1 MPPANSDELRWQSGY
16 NIGNWL
22 FTSGV
27 NNLISQENSSVIK
40 FWFSPFEEL
49 KADRNNNYSSRVI
62 NVSNWIHAKNIDV
75 LEAYTEQIRRQ
86 NIPTYLLGIGA
97 QIKTEKDEALI
108 LQKKDV
114 VRRFFLSIMESGG
127 NYTVRGQL
135 TANLLEKIGLE
146 RPFIS
151 GCPSM
156 LGHATPNVQFHNSDN
171 NRILLHGDEWIYK
184 FKLPDNGTMVDQTSL
199 FQLCFP
205 GQGMDR
211 LKTIR
216 SISRK
221 Y

>member
-1 MPPANSDELRWQSGY
+1 MHTINFSTKEDEFRLMPPANSDELRWRSGY

-49 KADRNNNYSSRVI
+49 KADRNNNYSSSVI

-114 VRRFFLSIMESGG
+114 VRRFFLSIMKWRKLYGSWSI
-127 NYTVRGQL
+127 NRQ
-135 TANLLEKIGLE
+135 
-146 RPFIS
+146 PFGKDWPRTTFHFGMSIHV
-151 GCPSM
+151 GTRNAKRAIP
-156 LGHATPNVQFHNSDN
+156 QF
-171 NRILLHGDEWIYK
+171 
-184 FKLPDNGTMVDQTSL
+184 
-199 FQLCFP
+199 
-205 GQGMDR
+205 
-211 LKTIR
+211 
-216 SISRK
+216 
-221 Y
+221 

>member
-1 MPPANSDELRWQSGY
+1 MHTINFSAKEDEFRLMPPANSDELRWRSGY

-97 QIKTEKDEALI
+97 QIKTEKDRSTYPAEERCGAKVLSLNHGEWRKLYGSWSI
-108 LQKKDV
+108 NRQPFGKDWPRTTFHFRMSIH
-114 VRRFFLSIMESGG
+114 VRTRNAKRAI
-127 NYTVRGQL
+127 
-135 TANLLEKIGLE
+135 
-146 RPFIS
+146 P
-151 GCPSM
+151 
-156 LGHATPNVQFHNSDN
+156 QF
-171 NRILLHGDEWIYK
+171 
-184 FKLPDNGTMVDQTSL
+184 
-199 FQLCFP
+199 
-205 GQGMDR
+205 
-211 LKTIR
+211 
-216 SISRK
+216 
-221 Y
+221 